1 MNGARGIPTLAGMT
15 SLRTGSPL
23 ITATTATRRRD
34 TGLLAIAVLLTA
46 AFFLVPSLLGP
57 DRGDEFP
64 GAFAAYWSAGG
75 PHFPPGL
82 QRLVDHQYWYHLVR
96 VLIAVPLLAVLVALA
111 VRLRRLR
118 LPIGALALVTAVALI
133 ENVQGFVSPFGTL
146 LPLLAPATVLAQ
158 INDQF
163 AHGAASPALTVMLD
177 EYVRWHV
184 VKAVLSGLLAV
195 VLLGLSV
202 AVYRRRRRWYS
213 LLTAV
218 PAVAVVLV
226 VVANVLTVADPHP
239 GFLLLLRVP
248 GSWCTTFTGWWCGG
262 GGG

>member
-15 SLRTGSPL
+15 SLRTGSPG
-23 ITATTATRRRD
+23 ITATTAARRRD
-34 TGLLAIAVLLTA
+34 TGLLTIAVLLTA

-57 DRGDEFP
+57 DRSDEFP
-64 GAFAAYWSAGG
+64 GAFAAYWSTGG

-96 VLIAVPLLAVLVALA
+96 VLIAVPLLAVLVVLA

-146 LPLLAPATVLAQ
+146 LPMLAPATVLPQ
-158 INDQF
+158 ITEQF
-163 AHGAASPALTVMLD
+163 AHGATSPALTVMLD

-195 VLLGLSV
+195 VLIGLSV
-202 AVYRRRRRWYS
+202 AVWRRRRWYS

-248 GSWCTTFTGWWCGG
+248 GSW
-262 GGG
+262 